1 MKFINCI
8 RHAIFVLVVGL
19 ISTTSVFAAD
29 IQVITSGAFAEALK
43 ALVPEYEKQS
53 PNKVIISYGSS
64 MGAAPDSIPSRLARN
79 EQFDVL
85 ILAGPA
91 LEGFIKSGAVQPG
104 SRVDLVA
111 SVIGAAVKAGAPK
124 PDISTVPALKKAL
137 LNAKSVAYSASAS
150 GTYLSTELFPKLG
163 IAEQM
168 NKTAKRIYSERVGTV
183 VARGDAELGF
193 QQVSELI
200 PIPGI
205 DFIGEIP
212 PEVQQTVLFS
222 AGITN
227 NVANLDASR
236 DLIAF
241 LASPKAAPTIQK
253 AGLKPMLPALPW

>member
-8 RHAIFVLVVGL
+8 RHALFALVVGF
-19 ISTTSVFAAD
+19 ISATSVCAAD

-53 PNKVIISYGSS
+53 SNKVIISYGSS

-124 PDISTVPALKKAL
+124 PDISTVAALKQAL

-150 GTYLSTELFPKLG
+150 GTYLSSELFPKLG

-168 NKTAKRIYSERVGTV
+168 NKTAKRIFSERVGTV

-227 NVANLDASR
+227 NVANLGASR